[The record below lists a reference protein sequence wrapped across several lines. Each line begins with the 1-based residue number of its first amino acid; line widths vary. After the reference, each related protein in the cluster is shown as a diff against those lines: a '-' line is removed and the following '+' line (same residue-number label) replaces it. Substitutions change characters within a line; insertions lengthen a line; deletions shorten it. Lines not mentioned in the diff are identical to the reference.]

1 MDNSNDLNQSLFA
14 TSESSIP
21 SQMTYSSSLTDDSSG
36 FMNTLKNVNITTWLI
51 IILILAFLG
60 FNIFQYL
67 ASGTETVNRFL
78 APLLKNIFGITIGVT
93 SQAVDVTAEGAK
105 QVVSGTAGVIEK
117 GLTAVQEI
125 TPTNSVGPT
134 NMKGSNLNTTSQSS
148 QVSPPT
154 KKEMNS
160 ILNTTSK
167 NLSSQDYEAQEA
179 SSSIHNVGERGWCYI
194 GEDRGFRTCSE
205 VGVNDTCM
213 SGDIFPS
220 REICMNPNLRA

>member
-1 MDNSNDLNQSLFA
+1 MDNSSSLNQSLFA

-21 SQMTYSSSLTDDSSG
+21 SQTTYSSLSDDSGG
-36 FMNTLKNVNITTWLI
+36 FMNTLKNVNMTTWLI

-60 FNIFQYL
+60 FNVFQYL
-67 ASGTETVNRFL
+67 ASGTETVNRIF
-78 APLLKNIFGITIGVT
+78 APLLKSVFGITIGVT

-105 QVVSGTAGVIEK
+105 QVVTGTAGVIEK

-125 TPTNSVGPT
+125 TPTDSVGST
-134 NMKGSNLNTTSQSS
+134 NMKGSDLNTTSQSS

-154 KKEMNS
+154 EKEMNN
-160 ILNTTSK
+160 IFNTTSR
-167 NLSSQDYEAQEA
+167 NQSGEDYEAQEA
-179 SSSIHNVGERGWCYI
+179 SSSLHNVGERGWCYV

>member
-21 SQMTYSSSLTDDSSG
+21 SQMTYSSSLTDDNGG

-167 NLSSQDYEAQEA
+167 NLLGQDYEAQEA

>member
-1 MDNSNDLNQSLFA
+1 MDNSTSDLNQSLFT

-21 SQMTYSSSLTDDSSG
+21 SQMTYSSLSDDSSG
-36 FMNTLKNVNITTWLI
+36 FINTLKNVNITTWII

-60 FNIFQYL
+60 FNVFQYL
-67 ASGTETVNRFL
+67 ASGTETINRIL
-78 APLLKNIFGITIGVT
+78 APLLKSVFGITIGVT
-93 SQAVDVTAEGAK
+93 SQAVDITAEGAK
-105 QVVSGTAGVIEK
+105 QVVTGTAGVIEK

-125 TPTNSVGPT
+125 TPTDSVGST
-134 NMKGSNLNTTSQSS
+134 NMKGSVLNTTSQSS

-154 KKEMNS
+154 EKEMNS
-160 ILNTTSK
+160 IFNTTSR
-167 NLSSQDYEAQEA
+167 NQSGEDYEAQEA
-179 SSSIHNVGERGWCYI
+179 SSSLHNVGERGWCYV

>member
-1 MDNSNDLNQSLFA
+1 MDNSSSLNQSLFA

-21 SQMTYSSSLTDDSSG
+21 SQTTYSSLSDDSGG
-36 FMNTLKNVNITTWLI
+36 FMNTLKNVNMTTWLI

-60 FNIFQYL
+60 FNVFQYL
-67 ASGTETVNRFL
+67 ASGTETINRIL
-78 APLLKNIFGITIGVT
+78 APLLKSVFGITIGVT
-93 SQAVDVTAEGAK
+93 SQAVDVTAEGVK
-105 QVVSGTAGVIEK
+105 QVVTGTAGVIEK

-125 TPTNSVGPT
+125 TPTDSVGST
-134 NMKGSNLNTTSQSS
+134 NMKGSDLNTTSQSS

-154 KKEMNS
+154 EKEMNN
-160 ILNTTSK
+160 IFNTTSR
-167 NLSSQDYEAQEA
+167 NQSGEDYEAQEA
-179 SSSIHNVGERGWCYI
+179 SSSLHNVGERGWCYI

>member
-1 MDNSNDLNQSLFA
+1 MDNSTGFTQSFLES
-14 TSESSIP
+14 SESSIP
-21 SQMTYSSSLTDDSSG
+21 SQTAYSSLTNDNG
-36 FMNTLKNVNITTWLI
+36 GLINTLKNVNMITWFI

-67 ASGTETVNRFL
+67 AYGTETINRLF
-78 APLLKNIFGITIGVT
+78 APLLKSIFGITIGVT

-105 QVVSGTAGVIEK
+105 RVVTGTAGVIER
-117 GLTAVQEI
+117 GLTAVQKI
-125 TPTNSVGPT
+125 TPTDTVGSSSTNSSDFNIT
-134 NMKGSNLNTTSQSS
+134 NYS

-154 KKEMNS
+154 KKEMNN

-167 NLSSQDYEAQEA
+167 KQSEPDYEAQEA
-179 SSSIHNVGERGWCYI
+179 SSSINNVGERGWCYI

-205 VGVNDTCM
+205 VKVHDTCM

-220 REICMNPNLRA
+220 HEICMNPNLRA

>member
-1 MDNSNDLNQSLFA
+1 MDNSSSLNQSLFA

-21 SQMTYSSSLTDDSSG
+21 SQTTYSSLSDDSGG

-67 ASGTETVNRFL
+67 ASATENVNRIL
-78 APLLKNIFGITIGVT
+78 APLLKSVFGITIGVT

-105 QVVSGTAGVIEK
+105 KVVTGTAGVIEK

-125 TPTNSVGPT
+125 TPTDSVGST
-134 NMKGSNLNTTSQSS
+134 SMKGSDLNTTSQSS

-154 KKEMNS
+154 EKEMNS
-160 ILNTTSK
+160 IFNTTSR
-167 NLSSQDYEAQEA
+167 NQSGEDYEAQEA
-179 SSSIHNVGERGWCYI
+179 SSSLHNVGERGWCYV

-205 VGVNDTCM
+205 VDVNDTCM